1 MIEVKVRVNDAIARY
16 GGAFTDVSQPEG
28 YPRIIGPEPVV
39 VVLTPQVSAW
49 LARGEIV
56 RVEEAPSEPLAGT
69 EWPEGFRSD
78 IAKLL
83 EGYGIRPE
91 HLPNMSD
98 EELLQ
103 LEGLGQKRL
112 EIIRQYFPR
121 A

>member
-1 MIEVKVRVNDAIARY
+1 MIEVKVRVNDTIARY
-16 GGAFTDVSQPEG
+16 GGAFTDSSQPPG
-28 YPRIIGPEPVV
+28 YPRIIGLEPVV
-39 VVLTPQVSAW
+39 VALTPQVSAW

-56 RVEEAPSEPLAGT
+56 RVEDEPPGT
-69 EWPEGFRSD
+69 EAEGAWPPGFRSD

-83 EGYGIRPE
+83 ESYGIKPA
-91 HLPNMSD
+91 HLPEMSD

-103 LEGLGQKRL
+103 LEGLGLKRL

>member
-1 MIEVKVRVNDAIARY
+1 MIEVKVRVNDTIARY
-16 GGAFTDVSQPEG
+16 GGAFTDISQPDG
-28 YPRIIGPEPVV
+28 YPKVIGSEPVLV
-39 VVLTPQVSAW
+39 ALTPQVSAW

-56 RVEEAPSEPLAGT
+56 RVDDAPPEASAGAV
-69 EWPEGFRSD
+69 WPEGFRSD

-91 HLPNMSD
+91 HLPEMSD

-103 LEGLGQKRL
+103 LEGLGLKRL